1 MTFFHQAHKEFKQSR
16 PTLKDIAMDAHII
29 EKEQRDLEQTI
40 IQQQLQSQEQI
51 LKTTLEENQKQMSK
65 MLDQMLKKL
74 GDSHAK
80 EQQHQQP
87 VQQNQAT
94 NQQGKRTRTR
104 KTSRP
109 FKYYSKCHKNGH
121 SAFKFSTHNDDECKT
136 YP

>member
-1 MTFFHQAHKEFKQSR
+1 
-16 PTLKDIAMDAHII
+16 MDAHVI

-40 IQQQLQSQEQI
+40 IQLQLQSQEQI
-51 LKTTLEENQKQMSK
+51 LKTTLEENQKQMSE

-87 VQQNQAT
+87 VQQNQ
-94 NQQGKRTRTR
+94 GKRTRTR

-109 FKYYSKCHKNGH
+109 FKYCSKCHKNGH

>member
-1 MTFFHQAHKEFKQSR
+1 
-16 PTLKDIAMDAHII
+16 
-29 EKEQRDLEQTI
+29 
-40 IQQQLQSQEQI
+40 
-51 LKTTLEENQKQMSK
+51 LEENQKQMSK

-80 EQQHQQP
+80 EQQHQQL
-87 VQQNQAT
+87 VQENQAT
-94 NQQGKRTRTR
+94 IQQGKRSRTR

-109 FKYYSKCHKNGH
+109 FKYCSKCHKNGH